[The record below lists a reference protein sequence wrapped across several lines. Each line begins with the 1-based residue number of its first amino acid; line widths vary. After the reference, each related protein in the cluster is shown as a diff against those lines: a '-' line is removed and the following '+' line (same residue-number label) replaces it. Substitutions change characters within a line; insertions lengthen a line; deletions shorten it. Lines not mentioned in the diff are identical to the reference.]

1 MYRQASRHF
10 TNIKIGHY
18 DRQGVHGSRKQAITE
33 VLFPIGGLFRETY
46 EKPAYVV
53 CTPTGPLN
61 VRDLFLKPEIRLW
74 IMVYIVKI
82 ADSRNGTSA
91 PVYV

>member
-18 DRQGVHGSRKQAITE
+18 DRQGVPGSRKQAITE

-61 VRDLFLKPEIRLW
+61 VSYRTDGMSKEAGPFPETGDK
-74 IMVYIVKI
+74 IMDNGVHRE
-82 ADSRNGTSA
+82 DSG
-91 PVYV
+91 